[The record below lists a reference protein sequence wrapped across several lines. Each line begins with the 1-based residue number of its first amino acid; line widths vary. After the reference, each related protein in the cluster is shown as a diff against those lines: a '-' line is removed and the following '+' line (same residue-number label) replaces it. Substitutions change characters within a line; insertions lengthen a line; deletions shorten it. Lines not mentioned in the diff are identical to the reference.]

1 MDIFVPTL
9 NQIAYLF
16 LLIFIGYIIIKIGV
30 MPKNSDTVL
39 SRLENY
45 LFIPALVLSTF
56 MSNFNVEKI
65 KFYGEFF
72 LVGSILCL
80 IGIILAI
87 ILSKIFFK
95 DKKIYAYGMA
105 FSNFAFM
112 GNAVALA
119 IFPDLF
125 TEYLIFVLPFWI
137 FAYLWGVPYI
147 LSEEQNEKVT
157 IKKRLKAFINPMIIS
172 VFVGVLFGLINLNVP
187 SFINKSITTL
197 GSLMTPIAMIIT
209 GMTIAKIDVLKML
222 KKFSIYSLSLIRLI
236 VFPIVGILLIK
247 LLNISYDLSLC
258 IIVVLSMPL
267 GLNSIIV
274 LNAYDKDISE
284 ASAMAL
290 ISHVLSIISI
300 PLIFSIFSTIF

>member
-30 MPKNSDTVL
+30 ITKNSDTVL
-39 SRLENY
+39 SRMENY

-72 LVGSILCL
+72 LVGFILCL
-80 IGIILAI
+80 VGIILAI

-147 LSEEQNEKVT
+147 LSEEQNEKIT
-157 IKKRLKAFINPMIIS
+157 IKQRLKAFINPMIIS

-247 LLNISYDLSLC
+247 LLNISYNFSLC
-258 IIVVLSMPL
+258 IIVVLAMPL

-284 ASAMAL
+284 ASAIAL
-290 ISHVLSIISI
+290 VSHVLSIITI
-300 PLIFSIFSTIF
+300 PLIFSIFSAIF

>member
-39 SRLENY
+39 SRMENY
-45 LFIPALVLSTF
+45 VFIPALVLSTF

-72 LVGSILCL
+72 LVGFILCL
-80 IGIILAI
+80 VGIILAI

-147 LSEEQNEKVT
+147 LSEEQNEKIT
-157 IKKRLKAFINPMIIS
+157 IKQRLKAFINPMIIS
-172 VFVGVLFGLINLNVP
+172 VFVGALFGLINLNVP

-197 GSLMTPIAMIIT
+197 GSLMTPIAMVIT

-236 VFPIVGILLIK
+236 VFPIVGILLIM
-247 LLNISYDLSLC
+247 LLNISYNFSLC
-258 IIVVLSMPL
+258 IIVVLAMPL

-290 ISHVLSIISI
+290 VSHVLSIITI
-300 PLIFSIFSTIF
+300 PLIFSIFSAIF

>member
-125 TEYLIFVLPFWI
+125 TEYLIFVLPYWI

-290 ISHVLSIISI
+290 ISHVLSIMSI

>member
-39 SRLENY
+39 SRMENY

-72 LVGSILCL
+72 LVGFILCL
-80 IGIILAI
+80 VGIILAI

-172 VFVGVLFGLINLNVP
+172 VFVGALFGLINLNVP

-247 LLNISYDLSLC
+247 FLNISYNFSLC
-258 IIVVLSMPL
+258 IIVVLAMPL

-290 ISHVLSIISI
+290 VSHVLSIITI
-300 PLIFSIFSTIF
+300 PLIFSIFSAIF

>member
-39 SRLENY
+39 SRMENY

-72 LVGSILCL
+72 LVGFILCL
-80 IGIILAI
+80 VGIILAI

-172 VFVGVLFGLINLNVP
+172 VFVGVLFGLINLNAP

-247 LLNISYDLSLC
+247 LLSISYDLSLC

>member
-147 LSEEQNEKVT
+147 LSEAQNEKVT
-157 IKKRLKAFINPMIIS
+157 IKQRLKAFINPMIIS
-172 VFVGVLFGLINLNVP
+172 VFVGALFGLINLNVP

-247 LLNISYDLSLC
+247 LLNISYNFSLC
-258 IIVVLSMPL
+258 IIVVLAMPL

-290 ISHVLSIISI
+290 VSHVLSIITI
-300 PLIFSIFSTIF
+300 PLIFSIFSAIF